1 MKREGGISVRIKIL
15 ACAMVLGMVAA
26 ASAEDGQDAFHHR
39 QDVMKQ
45 MGRALYRTV
54 GGVAKGKAEFGPD
67 TVAAAETL
75 VRLAPDIPTLFVPG
89 SDVPDSNMKPAIL
102 SAPDKVKQLVG
113 GVEAAMPGFV
123 EDVKSGDK
131 TRIASA
137 YATMAKAC
145 DACHSEFRRQ
155 EK

>member
-1 MKREGGISVRIKIL
+1 MEREGGIGVRIKIL
-15 ACAMVLGMVAA
+15 ACAMVLGMAA
-26 ASAEDGQDAFHHR
+26 TASADDGQDAFHHR

-54 GGVAKGKAEFGPD
+54 GGVAKGKTEFGPD

-75 VRLAPDIPTLFVPG
+75 QRLVPDIPTLFPPG
-89 SDVPDSNMKPAIL
+89 SDVADSNAKPAIFT
-102 SAPDKVKQLVG
+102 AQDKVKQLVA
-113 GVEAAMPGFV
+113 GVQAAMPGFI

>member
-1 MKREGGISVRIKIL
+1 MRIKIL
-15 ACAMVLGMVAA
+15 ACAMVLGMAAA

-54 GGVAKGKAEFGPD
+54 GGVAKGNAEFGPD
-67 TVAAAETL
+67 TVDAAATL
-75 VRLAPDIPTLFVPG
+75 ARLAPDIPTLFPPG
-89 SDVPDSNMKPAIL
+89 SDVQDSNMKPAIL
-102 SAPDKVKQLVG
+102 SAPDKVKQLAG
-113 GVEAAMPGFV
+113 GVQAAMPAFV

-131 TRIASA
+131 TRLASA

-145 DACHSEFRRQ
+145 DACHSEFRKQ